1 MKAQYQLAQMHIHGQ
16 GVPKDFAK
24 AAKLYRLSANQG
36 HQKAQFQL
44 GMLYKKGHGVAQD
57 YQEATRWL
65 KKSLEEIK

>member
-1 MKAQYQLAQMHIHGQ
+1 MQRQPSFI
-16 GVPKDFAK
+16 
-24 AAKLYRLSANQG
+24 RLSANQG

>member
-24 AAKLYRLSANQG
+24 APSFIDYLLIKGIKSPIPAWYAIQ
-36 HQKAQFQL
+36 
-44 GMLYKKGHGVAQD
+44 KGHGVAQD

>member
-1 MKAQYQLAQMHIHGQ
+1 MDRAYQRTLQRQPSFI
-16 GVPKDFAK
+16 
-24 AAKLYRLSANQG
+24 RLSANQG